1 MNDVVFLATINSEI
15 KNIDP
20 VVKENL
26 SLLPNFIP
34 NISKEDILDLRLI
47 LSEAISNAMIHGNN
61 KDIAKS
67 VFIKTEVVNKNTI
80 LFKVENEGSGF
91 NYKNI
96 VQNVRFLDLYKED
109 GRGFLLINSLSDNVE
124 FLQNGREINIYKTV
138 GPPNV

>member
-1 MNDVVFLATINSEI
+1 MNDIVFCGTINSEI

-26 SLLPNFIP
+26 SLLPMFIP
-34 NISKEDILDLRLI
+34 TISKEDIHDLRLI

-61 KDIAKS
+61 KDICKS

-80 LFKVENEGSGF
+80 LFKVENEGFGF

-96 VQNVRFLDLYKED
+96 LQDVKFLDLYKEG

-124 FLQNGREINIYKTV
+124 FLQNGKEINIYKTV
-138 GPPNV
+138 GHQNV